1 VSLDN
6 YNKPVLFVCGRL
18 RLYRLQKK
26 FLQKICNKVKDG
38 FVHIL
43 GEQLFTF
50 HLFCRHSMDHS
61 ARILQLLAT
70 FLPVYGIVLTIV
82 AALVLKNRW
91 RIAAILLVPLI
102 TLLLCSHF
110 GERIAYDGNLLYVV
124 LATIY
129 FAVVCIYYPVLLVI
143 GSVWLLRRQNKAD

>member
-1 VSLDN
+1 
-6 YNKPVLFVCGRL
+6 
-18 RLYRLQKK
+18 
-26 FLQKICNKVKDG
+26 
-38 FVHIL
+38 
-43 GEQLFTF
+43 
-50 HLFCRHSMDHS
+50 MDHS

-82 AALVLKNRW
+82 AALVLKSRW

-110 GERIAYDGNLLYVV
+110 GEWIAYDGNLLYVV

-143 GSVWLLRRQNKAD
+143 GSVWLIRRQNKAD